1 MGAITQVR
9 VLGGVVGIA
18 IAQVVLSSSTRS
30 DLPSILSPEQIQ
42 HIIAEPSSISS
53 SVLQPEQVL
62 AVRKV
67 FGDAFNQQTRM
78 VMYFACA
85 SLVVSLF
92 AFRRELRSFADA
104 GRGDKRLSMA
114 GSDKGVNRLS
124 VLSGEGVMV
133 GGGVGVGVGGAMDGG
148 GGAGRWGGI
157 DGKRGSSNEFK
168 DDISLVKYVIP
179 PPPFFF
185 FFFHCWSLLTMD
197 LSSPSQ
203 TSIYSNNSMPQKPE
217 DAHSVF
223 GGAGGGMPHL
233 VVDIN
238 QSDLRVDFLK
248 RYP

>member
-1 MGAITQVR
+1 
-9 VLGGVVGIA
+9 
-18 IAQVVLSSSTRS
+18 
-30 DLPSILSPEQIQ
+30 
-42 HIIAEPSSISS
+42 
-53 SVLQPEQVL
+53 
-62 AVRKV
+62 
-67 FGDAFNQQTRM
+67 M

-168 DDISLVKYVIP
+168 DDISLVN
-179 PPPFFF
+179 
-185 FFFHCWSLLTMD
+185 
-197 LSSPSQ
+197 
-203 TSIYSNNSMPQKPE
+203 NNSMPQKPE